1 MIPRSVATATAGL
14 AVTRAEVMPPSAH
27 RQCGGWRRGRQGS
40 PALAVDGPSRVRRG
54 RRSVAVD
61 RPYAVSGAA
70 VPVGDGPG
78 RRVGRRVGMTPWG
91 WHKIVMSK
99 TCLVP

>member
-1 MIPRSVATATAGL
+1 
-14 AVTRAEVMPPSAH
+14 
-27 RQCGGWRRGRQGS
+27 
-40 PALAVDGPSRVRRG
+40 
-54 RRSVAVD
+54 VAVD